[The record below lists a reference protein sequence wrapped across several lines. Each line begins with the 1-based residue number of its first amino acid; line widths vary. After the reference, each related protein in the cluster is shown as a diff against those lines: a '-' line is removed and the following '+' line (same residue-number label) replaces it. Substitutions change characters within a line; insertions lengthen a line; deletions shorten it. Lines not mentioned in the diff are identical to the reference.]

1 MILLLT
7 ILPLFWI
14 ILAAINDLLGPNPV
28 QKSIFISGW
37 WALFFL
43 QLTITIPL
51 IDRFF
56 NTSFIKIRRELGL
69 ITFIYSSIHLLVWL
83 LIENYQDFE
92 NIINELI
99 LINYIF
105 FGFIAYILLIP
116 LTITSNNYLK
126 VILGSTWKKIHL
138 FVYVILF
145 FSIVHYVLSLKF
157 TYEFNIIFFLQ
168 FALIM
173 IAILIRLKP

>member
-1 MILLLT
+1 MFKIWNIIFYYLKITICLFKKIKPFLVLIMSIKSQKILIILLT
-7 ILPLFWI
+7 ILPLVWI

-56 NTSFIKIRRELGL
+56 NPSFIKIRRGLGL
-69 ITFIYSSIHLLVWL
+69 GTFMYASIHLFIWL

-99 LINYIF
+99 LI
-105 FGFIAYILLIP
+105 
-116 LTITSNNYLK
+116 
-126 VILGSTWKKIHL
+126 V
-138 FVYVILF
+138 
-145 FSIVHYVLSLKF
+145 
-157 TYEFNIIFFLQ
+157 
-168 FALIM
+168 
-173 IAILIRLKP
+173 

>member
-7 ILPLFWI
+7 ILPLVWI

-56 NTSFIKIRRELGL
+56 NTTFIKIRGELGL
-69 ITFIYSSIHLLVWL
+69 VTFIYSSIHLLIWL
-83 LIENYQDFE
+83 LIENYQDLE
-92 NIINELI
+92 NIIDELI
-99 LINYIF
+99 LIDYIF
-105 FGFIAYILLIP
+105 L
-116 LTITSNNYLK
+116 
-126 VILGSTWKKIHL
+126 
-138 FVYVILF
+138 
-145 FSIVHYVLSLKF
+145 VL
-157 TYEFNIIFFLQ
+157 
-168 FALIM
+168 
-173 IAILIRLKP
+173 

>member
-7 ILPLFWI
+7 FLPLAWI

-56 NTSFIKIRRELGL
+56 NASFIKIRKELGL
-69 ITFIYSSIHLLVWL
+69 VTFIYSTVHLLIWL
-83 LIENYQDFE
+83 IIENYQDFE
-92 NIINELI
+92 NIINELM
-99 LINYIF
+99 LLNYIF

-116 LTITSNNYLK
+116 LTVTSNNYLK
-126 VILGSTWKKIHL
+126 VVLGDNWKKIHML
-138 FVYVILF
+138 VYVILF
-145 FSIVHYVLSLKF
+145 LSIIHYVQSLKLI
-157 TYEFNIIFFLQ
+157 YEFNIIFFLQ
-168 FALIM
+168 FTLII
-173 IAILIRLKP
+173 IAILNRIKS

>member
-1 MILLLT
+1 MIILLT
-7 ILPLFWI
+7 ILPLVWI
-14 ILAAINDLLGPNPV
+14 ILAAINDMLGPNPV
-28 QKSIFISGW
+28 QKSIFVSGW

-51 IDRFF
+51 IDRFL

-69 ITFIYSSIHLLVWL
+69 GAFTYSSIHLFIWL

-126 VILGSTWKKIHL
+126 VILGNTWKKIHML
-138 FVYVILF
+138 VYVILF
-145 FSIVHYVLSLKF
+145 FSLIHYVQSLKF
-157 TYEFNIIFFLQ
+157 IYEFNIIFFLQ
-168 FALIM
+168 FVLIM

>member
-7 ILPLFWI
+7 ILPLAWI

-56 NTSFIKIRRELGL
+56 NASFIKIRRELGL
-69 ITFIYSSIHLLVWL
+69 VTFIYSTVHLLIWL
-83 LIENYQDFE
+83 IIENYQDFE
-92 NIINELI
+92 NIINELM
-99 LINYIF
+99 LLDYIF
-105 FGFIAYILLIP
+105 FGFTAYILLIP

-126 VILGSTWKKIHL
+126 VVLGDTWKKIHML
-138 FVYVILF
+138 VYVILF
-145 FSIVHYVLSLKF
+145 LSIIHYVQSLKF
-157 TYEFNIIFFLQ
+157 IYEFNIIFFLQ
-168 FALIM
+168 FTLII
-173 IAILIRLKP
+173 IAILNRIKS

>member
-7 ILPLFWI
+7 TLPLFWI
-14 ILAAINDLLGPNPV
+14 ILAAIHDLLGPNPV
-28 QKSIFISGW
+28 QKSIHISGW

-43 QLTITIPL
+43 QFTIIIPL
-51 IDRFF
+51 IDKFF
-56 NTSFIKIRRELGL
+56 NTSFIKIRRDLGL
-69 ITFIYSSIHLLVWL
+69 VTFIYSSTHLLIWL

-126 VILGSTWKKIHL
+126 VILGNTWKKIHML
-138 FVYVILF
+138 VYVILF
-145 FSIVHYVLSLKF
+145 FSIIHYLQSLKF
-157 TYEFNIIFFLQ
+157 IYEFDIIFFLQ

>member
-7 ILPLFWI
+7 IIPLIWI

-51 IDRFF
+51 IDKFF
-56 NTSFIKIRRELGL
+56 YTSFIKIRREFGL
-69 ITFIYSSIHLLVWL
+69 VTFIYSSIHLLIWI

-92 NIINELI
+92 NIINELM

-105 FGFIAYILLIP
+105 FGFMAYILLIP
-116 LTITSNNYLK
+116 LTISSNNYLK
-126 VILGSTWKKIHL
+126 LLLGNTWKKIHML
-138 FVYVILF
+138 VYLILF
-145 FSIVHYVLSLKF
+145 LSIIHYLQSLKF
-157 TYEFNIIFFLQ
+157 IHEFNIIFFLQ
-168 FALIM
+168 FVLII
-173 IAILIRLKP
+173 IAILTRFKS

>member
-1 MILLLT
+1 LILLLT
-7 ILPLFWI
+7 FLPLAWI

-56 NTSFIKIRRELGL
+56 NASFIKIRKELGL
-69 ITFIYSSIHLLVWL
+69 VTFIYSTVHLLIWL
-83 LIENYQDFE
+83 IIENYQDFE
-92 NIINELI
+92 NIINELM
-99 LINYIF
+99 LLNYIF

-116 LTITSNNYLK
+116 LTVTSNNYLK
-126 VILGSTWKKIHL
+126 VVLGDTWKKIHML
-138 FVYVILF
+138 VYVILF
-145 FSIVHYVLSLKF
+145 LSIIHYVQSLKLI
-157 TYEFNIIFFLQ
+157 YEFNIIFFLQ
-168 FALIM
+168 FTLII
-173 IAILIRLKP
+173 IAILNRIKS

>member
-1 MILLLT
+1 MIILLT
-7 ILPLFWI
+7 ILPLVWI
-14 ILAAINDLLGPNPV
+14 ILAAINDMLGPNPV
-28 QKSIFISGW
+28 QKSIFVSGW

-69 ITFIYSSIHLLVWL
+69 GTFTYSSIHLFIWL
-83 LIENYQDFE
+83 LIENYQDLE

-126 VILGSTWKKIHL
+126 AILGNTWKKIHL
-138 FVYVILF
+138 LVYVILF
-145 FSIVHYVLSLKF
+145 LSIIHYVQSLKSI
-157 TYEFNIIFFLQ
+157 YEFNIIFFLQ
-168 FALIM
+168 LALIM

>member
-7 ILPLFWI
+7 ILPLVWI
-14 ILAAINDLLGPNPV
+14 ILGAINDLLGPNPV

-43 QLTITIPL
+43 QLTIAIPL

-56 NTSFIKIRRELGL
+56 NTSFIKIRRKLGL
-69 ITFIYSSIHLLVWL
+69 VTFMYSSIHLIVWL
-83 LIENYQDFE
+83 LIENYKDFE

-126 VILGSTWKKIHL
+126 VILGNTWKKIHML
-138 FVYVILF
+138 VYVILF
-145 FSIVHYVLSLKF
+145 FSLIHYVQSLKF
-157 TYEFNIIFFLQ
+157 IYEFNIIFFLQ
-168 FALIM
+168 FVLIM
-173 IAILIRLKP
+173 IAILIRFKP

>member
-1 MILLLT
+1 LILLLT
-7 ILPLFWI
+7 ILPLIWI
-14 ILAAINDLLGPNPV
+14 ILAAINDSLGPNPV
-28 QKSIFISGW
+28 QKSISISGW

-56 NTSFIKIRRELGL
+56 NTTFIKIRGELGL
-69 ITFIYSSIHLLVWL
+69 VTFIYSSIHLLVWL
-83 LIENYQDFE
+83 LIENYQDLE

-105 FGFIAYILLIP
+105 FGFIAYVLLIP
-116 LTITSNNYLK
+116 LTITSNNFLK
-126 VILGSTWKKIHL
+126 VILGNTWKKIHML
-138 FVYVILF
+138 VYVILF
-145 FSIVHYVLSLKF
+145 FSIIHYVQSLKF
-157 TYEFNIIFFLQ
+157 IYEFNIIFFLQ
-168 FALIM
+168 FVLIM